1 MRLAHGLA
9 YLAAGWAAPAA
20 MLLLWDG
27 ILAIAAASAVA
38 LAALLA
44 TLAVRSASSR
54 VDVLLL
60 SWVVPYLL
68 ITGAFEVK
76 FLRYLLP
83 VTPFLLLFGCRM
95 TWDLWRCASQWRGRA
110 PGLLAAGAIA
120 AGGHRHRAVCAL
132 AYVVGVYG
140 QPLTSVRAGEWV
152 RENAPRGAVIL
163 KEHWEE
169 GLPRL
174 GGYDDSGIGDV
185 QSRRSRAS
193 RATSP
198 SCSPRPTTLC
208 CTATGYM
215 ATISRLPER
224 YPMSREFYRLLFS
237 GQLGY
242 EIRLVETAY
251 PSLLG
256 VGLVDD
262 TFGRAGLPEPAA
274 SREQADFPVT
284 LRLGYA
290 DESFTVYDHPKVFVL
305 ENVGP
310 T

>member
-1 MRLAHGLA
+1 MALAGLVYAAVRGMRWAHGLA
-9 YLAAGWAAPAA
+9 YVAAGWVAPAA

-27 ILAIAAASAVA
+27 VLAIAAASALA

-60 SWVVPYLL
+60 SWVAPYLL

-83 VTPFLLLFGCRM
+83 VTPFLLLFGGRM
-95 TWDLWRCASQWRGRA
+95 LRDLWRRA
-110 PGLLAAGAIA
+110 GEWHGGAARPLVAAGIA
-120 AGGHRHRAVCAL
+120 LVVGATALYAL

-174 GGYDDSGIGDV
+174 RGYDIRELEMYDPDGARK
-185 QSRRSRAS
+185 RRHVAERLAGADYLVLYSNR
-193 RATSP
+193 
-198 SCSPRPTTLC
+198 LY
-208 CTATGYM
+208 G
-215 ATISRLPER
+215 TISRLPER
-224 YPMSREFYRLLFS
+224 YPLSRAYYEMLFA

-251 PSLLG
+251 PNLLG

-290 DESFTVYDHPKVFVL
+290 DESFTV
-305 ENVGP
+305 
-310 T
+310 